1 MCSGDALLKIA
12 VHFGIRKNLRDCSG
26 RSGVLAP
33 PLPLVTLVRADG
45 FVPRLH
51 RLASV
56 LLLAPRPRHMASAHV
71 VYLFRRS
78 RLSYRTGRCGGC
90 DSCFPLVCLLGS
102 DPFAWRSPGVR
113 LAPVPWPMRRVGG
126 FPSVHLP
133 PHARQGL
140 GDALP
145 QVPGAWAMR
154 CSHNYYDFYVSATFG
169 AFLTTGRIACRSLPA
184 ILVALACFSFQC
196 FVSWCMHGASP
207 RDTHCHGL

>member
-26 RSGVLAP
+26 RSGVLAL

-51 RLASV
+51 RLASI

-113 LAPVPWPMRRVGG
+113 LSPVPWPMRRVGG

-133 PHARQGL
+133 P
-140 GDALP
+140 
-145 QVPGAWAMR
+145 
-154 CSHNYYDFYVSATFG
+154 ATFG

-196 FVSWCMHGASP
+196 FVSWCMQGASP
-207 RDTHCHGL
+207 RDTHCHGLQSVAAAYGPPVQWN